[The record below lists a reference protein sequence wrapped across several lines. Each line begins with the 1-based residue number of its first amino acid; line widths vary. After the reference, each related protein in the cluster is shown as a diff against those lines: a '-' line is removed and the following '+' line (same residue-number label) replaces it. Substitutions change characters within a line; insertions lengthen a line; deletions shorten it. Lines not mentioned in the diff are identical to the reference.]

1 MQLRSSVIFTDLIRE
16 EKRLWKA
23 WDSPTKP
30 QSFAEKSLNDTL
42 LSTLRTKVAHCL
54 VFITSLHL
62 YIFHFYPAGHPGR
75 NKRDFLLTRL
85 AQVSRNLPAA
95 LWVWLQYVL
104 HDYTTPEV
112 ISDIYHKDEQPCTV
126 MHAVLWMCQ
135 PSNQKKKSTHLR
147 KVIPVQ
153 VTTVCMWI
161 TNAMACTILVI
172 WTVA

>member
-23 WDSPTKP
+23 WDSPTKA
-30 QSFAEKSLNDTL
+30 QSFAETSLNNTL
-42 LSTLRTKVAHCL
+42 LSTFRTKVAHCL
-54 VFITSLHL
+54 VFITSLHF
-62 YIFHFYPAGHPGR
+62 YIFHFYPAGHPGDSVKGR

-112 ISDIYHKDEQPCTV
+112 ISDIYHKDEQPYTV
-126 MHAVLWMCQ
+126 MHAVLCMCL
-135 PSNQKKKSTHLR
+135 P
-147 KVIPVQ
+147 
-153 VTTVCMWI
+153 
-161 TNAMACTILVI
+161 
-172 WTVA
+172 